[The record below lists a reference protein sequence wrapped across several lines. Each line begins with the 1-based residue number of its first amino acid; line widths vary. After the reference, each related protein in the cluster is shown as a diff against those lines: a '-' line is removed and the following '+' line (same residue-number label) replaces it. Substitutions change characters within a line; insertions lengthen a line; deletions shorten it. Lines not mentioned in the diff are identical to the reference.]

1 MRSIL
6 LLVLLY
12 TKRIIFLLLGGIVFI
27 RVASHLLHPFL
38 YHLCT
43 KHLKLGSLSTLHE
56 SHWWVGL
63 IYAGSEL
70 LMVFVDVW
78 HPCFLLIIR
87 HLILC
92 DYRRVCESTWSG
104 RRWLVND
111 LQEST
116 RKLRKPA
123 APRHFLLLWN
133 VWLWNA
139 LIFATLYICSHTQF
153 GNTNSVFALWFE
165 CSVNSDAVVKF
176 QRKSLWF
183 ALQINRIAKVAQYA
197 ILLSVCESLDC
208 VVKANWKCWKLDFST
223 EPCSRRVWTVRK
235 LLMGWFKHPT
245 WLKIQT
251 CVVEVNWYLVG
262 NVYWPV
268 VD

>member
-1 MRSIL
+1 MVWFS
-6 LLVLLY
+6 
-12 TKRIIFLLLGGIVFI
+12 
-27 RVASHLLHPFL
+27 SELLHIFYVL
-38 YHLCT
+38 FCTTCT
-43 KHLKLGSLSTLHE
+43 KHLKRIKLGSLNTLHE
-56 SHWWVGL
+56 PLWWVGL

-116 RKLRKPA
+116 RKLCKPA
-123 APRHFLLLWN
+123 APLHFLL
-133 VWLWNA
+133 LWNA
-139 LIFATLYICSHTQF
+139 LIFAALYICSHTQF
-153 GNTNSVFALWFE
+153 GKTNSVFALWFE
-165 CSVNSDAVVKF
+165 CSVNSDTVVKF
-176 QRKSLWF
+176 WRKSLWF
-183 ALQINRIAKVAQYA
+183 ALQINRIAKVAQCA
-197 ILLSVCESLDC
+197 ILLSVRESLDC
-208 VVKANWKCWKLDFST
+208 VVKANWKCWKLDFRT
-223 EPCSRRVWTVRK
+223 EPYSRRVQTVRK
-235 LLMGWFKHPT
+235 LLMGWFTHPT

-251 CVVEVNWYLVG
+251 SVVEVNWYLVG
-262 NVYWPV
+262 NIYWPL